1 MAAVTSQV
9 RFLSCVYVLPM
20 RNLFVVAKAVSTAAA
35 LSGNRVT
42 LGAGAGWMREE
53 FEQLGQ
59 DFPARGR
66 RMEEMIEALRKLW
79 GGGMVEHHGHYYN
92 FGRLELS
99 PAPSQPIPV
108 YIGGESEAALRRAAR
123 LGEGWISVQH
133 TSEECKALV
142 ERINGLRREYGRADQ
157 PFDRVM
163 ACTDAFD
170 LDGYRRLADFG
181 VSSLLTAPWYL
192 YGSDPTSIQTK
203 REALLRFGAEVVA
216 KLG

>member
-1 MAAVTSQV
+1 
-9 RFLSCVYVLPM
+9 
-20 RNLFVVAKAVSTAAA
+20 
-35 LSGNRVT
+35 
-42 LGAGAGWMREE
+42 
-53 FEQLGQ
+53 
-59 DFPARGR
+59 
-66 RMEEMIEALRKLW
+66 MEEMIEVLRKLW
-79 GGGMVEHHGHYYN
+79 GGGMVEHHGRYYN

-99 PAPSQPIPV
+99 PAPSQPVPV

-123 LGEGWISVQH
+123 LGDGWISVQH

-157 PFDRVM
+157 PFDIVM

-181 VSSLLTAPWYL
+181 VTSLLTAPWYL
-192 YGSDPTSIQTK
+192 YGGDPTSIQTK